1 MKPKV
6 FLDSNIFVYAFEFE
20 DSNSSSIID
29 LLDDGE
35 IEAFVSGRVLKEV
48 TGYFRRF
55 HGSKLSSLFRN
66 YILQSCTMVLT
77 EELKVTMKRL
87 QGSIKDKDLEQL
99 AAVKALGLRQL
110 VSFDRHFEPFE
121 EYATPRQFVESLGM
135 KPKKS
140 EF

>member
-1 MKPKV
+1 MKPRI
-6 FLDSNIFVYAFEFE
+6 FLDSNVFVYAFEFT
-20 DSNSSSIID
+20 DSNSRLIID
-29 LLDDGE
+29 LLNKGE
-35 IEAFVSGRVLKEV
+35 IEAIVSGRVLKEV
-48 TGYFRRF
+48 SGYFRRF

-66 YILQSCTMVLT
+66 FILQSCTMVLT
-77 EELKVTMKRL
+77 EELKMTMKRL
-87 QGSIKDKDLEQL
+87 EGSIKEKDLEQL

-135 KPKKS
+135 TPRKS